1 MKFNDGIAVIV
12 LLALVIVVIVCV
24 AQYAMYYGIAG
35 TVLYRESAF
44 EKSIGKRV
52 RGRTVSDA
60 IAIVEAE
67 PRKYA
72 VVVAPE
78 GTPCPR
84 RATQPPTVILEIGKF
99 TGLVARV
106 NLCTG
111 EHVETDL
118 RSDVLGY

>member
-1 MKFNDGIAVIV
+1 MLNSVDDPTVPLRHWNVTGVPPPAVSI
-12 LLALVIVVIVCV
+12 
-24 AQYAMYYGIAG
+24 
-35 TVLYRESAF
+35 

-52 RGRTVSDA
+52 RGRTLSDA
-60 IAIVEAE
+60 IAVVEAAG
-67 PRKYA
+67 RYA
-72 VVVAPE
+72 IVPAPE

-84 RATQPPTVILEIGKF
+84 RATQPPTVVLEVGKF
-99 TGLVARV
+99 TGLVTRV

>member
-1 MKFNDGIAVIV
+1 MKFRDGTAAIV
-12 LLALVIVVIVCV
+12 LLALAIVVIVCA
-24 AQYAMYYGIAG
+24 AQYALYYGIAG
-35 TVLYRESAF
+35 TIFYKESAF

-52 RGRTVSDA
+52 RGRTLSDA
-60 IAIVEAE
+60 IAIVEAAG
-67 PRKYA
+67 RYA
-72 VVVAPE
+72 IVPAPE

-84 RATQPPTVILEIGKF
+84 RATQPPTVVLEVGKF
-99 TGLVARV
+99 TGLVTRV